1 MENCQFAPTQD
12 HNLPATVTMND
23 AQSSFGGDAEM
34 LTSATLQ
41 TKIGNLALTFPN
53 SQQTTP
59 IYYKRVINHE
69 QQTADAG
76 FVGTPS
82 KSKPRTGD
90 MPRRNRGNMLR
101 PDLCNINPD
110 NLDDETLRNM
120 NAIGID
126 FVTKKTNKLK
136 PYESQGRKMRKLR
149 KQYQQENLKSLR
161 TETMSDKPTQTL
173 VDYDGSTT
181 EKSVILSRR

>member
-1 MENCQFAPTQD
+1 MEINSVAMRD
-12 HNLPATVTMND
+12 KKAGKEAEAGKDNIATAVTAND
-23 AQSSFGGDAEM
+23 AQSSFGGDAEV

-69 QQTADAG
+69 QQTADTG
-76 FVGTPS
+76 FVGCAS
-82 KSKPRTGD
+82 KGKPRTGD
-90 MPRRNRGNMLR
+90 MARRNRANMLR
-101 PDLCNINPD
+101 PDLCNLNPD

-126 FVTKKTNKLK
+126 FVTKKTNRLK
-136 PYESQGRKMRKLR
+136 PYESQGQKMRKLR
-149 KQYQQENLKSLR
+149 N
-161 TETMSDKPTQTL
+161 
-173 VDYDGSTT
+173 
-181 EKSVILSRR
+181 

>member
-1 MENCQFAPTQD
+1 M
-12 HNLPATVTMND
+12 
-23 AQSSFGGDAEM
+23 G
-34 LTSATLQ
+34 SA
-41 TKIGNLALTFPN
+41 
-53 SQQTTP
+53 
-59 IYYKRVINHE
+59 
-69 QQTADAG
+69 
-76 FVGTPS
+76 S

-90 MPRRNRGNMLR
+90 MPRRPRGTMLR

-149 KQYQQENLKSLR
+149 K
-161 TETMSDKPTQTL
+161 
-173 VDYDGSTT
+173 
-181 EKSVILSRR
+181 